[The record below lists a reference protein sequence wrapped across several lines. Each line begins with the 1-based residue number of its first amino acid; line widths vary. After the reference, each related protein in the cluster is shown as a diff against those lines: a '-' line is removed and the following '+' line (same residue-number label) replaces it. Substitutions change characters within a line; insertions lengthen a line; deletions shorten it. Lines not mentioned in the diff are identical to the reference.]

1 MKASDLSRLVTA
13 KTERRPI
20 ALVTDLGSN
29 QQALFEPG
37 NEAPALSLS
46 PAARAAV
53 AEALAANKSGEIE
66 VEGRRLFVQARVPS
80 PRLVIVGAVHI
91 TQALA
96 PMAALAGYE
105 VIVVDPRRAFATAE
119 RFPGLTLRHDWPD
132 EALDAI
138 RLDESS
144 AVVTLTHDP
153 KLDDPGARPRLA
165 LAGVLYRLARQQEDP
180 RRAPAALVRSG
191 LRQRG
196 AGAHPWAGRPCHRRQ
211 VAGGDRGLGPRA
223 IDRRAPRP
231 AHAMIFAEL
240 PVEDCVG
247 AVLAH
252 ALRNG
257 EVAFKKGRILS
268 AADIEAIK
276 KSRPPHHHRRAPRGG
291 RCRRGRRRR
300 RARRAARAP
309 RDCASRRRSPA
320 ASTSMPARAASCA
333 STPRKST
340 PSTRWTRRSRS
351 RPSRTMPRWSRTR
364 WRRPSRSSR
373 SP

>member
-1 MKASDLSRLVTA
+1 MRSRPRLRRQAAGLCRAPGMKASDLSRLVTA

-96 PMAALAGYE
+96 PMGALAGYE
-105 VIVVDPRRAFATAE
+105 VIVVDPRQAFATAE

-138 RLDESS
+138 RLDEGS

-153 KLDDPGARPRLA
+153 KLDDPALDRALRSKAFYIGSLGRKKTHAARMQRLSETGFDSSA
-165 LAGVLYRLARQQEDP
+165 LARIP
-180 RRAPAALVRSG
+180 
-191 LRQRG
+191 
-196 AGAHPWAGRPCHRRQ
+196 
-211 VAGGDRGLGPRA
+211 
-223 IDRRAPRP
+223 
-231 AHAMIFAEL
+231 
-240 PVEDCVG
+240 
-247 AVLAH
+247 VLAG
-252 ALRNG
+252 L
-257 EVAFKKGRILS
+257 
-268 AADIEAIK
+268 AIGD
-276 KSRPPHHHRRAPRGG
+276 KSLAVI
-291 RCRRGRRRR
+291 
-300 RARRAARAP
+300 AV
-309 RDCASRRRSPA
+309 SVLEQ
-320 ASTSMPARAASCA
+320 
-333 STPRKST
+333 
-340 PSTRWTRRSRS
+340 
-351 RPSRTMPRWSRTR
+351 
-364 WRRPSRSSR
+364 
-373 SP
+373 